1 VTASYRYTE
10 WETDRVSFSIEADSL
25 LYSGQS
31 DFQSVDV
38 YESQDFGRFLV
49 LDGWMMITE
58 RDEFIYHE
66 MITHVP
72 MAVNPAIKKILV
84 IGGGDGGAVREL
96 LRYPTVERVDLV
108 EIDPMVVEVARKFFP
123 TVSCAL
129 DDPRVNIRHEDGVE
143 YVRRYEGEYDL
154 IIVDS
159 TDPIGPGKALFSK
172 AFYEGCH
179 RALNESGILVNQH
192 ESAFYEEEAGIAR
205 EIHGHL
211 CRLFPVSKV
220 YHLHIPSYPCG
231 QLFGFSSKKLH
242 PVRDLDAARWDALG
256 LQLKYYNTRLHRG
269 VFALPSYVEAL
280 LREAEESD

>member
-1 VTASYRYTE
+1 MADYRYTE
-10 WETDRVSFSIEADSL
+10 WETDRVSFSIEAERL

-38 YESQDFGRFLV
+38 YESRDFGRFLV

-108 EIDPMVVEVARKFFP
+108 EIDPKVVEVCREFFSA
-123 TVSCAL
+123 VSCGL
-129 DDPRVNIRHEDGVE
+129 DDPRVCVRHEDGVE
-143 YVRRYEGEYDL
+143 YVRRYEGAYDL

-159 TDPIGPGKALFSK
+159 TDPIGPGKVLFSK
-172 AFYEGCH
+172 EFYESCH
-179 RALNESGILVNQH
+179 RALNESGILINQH
-192 ESAFYEEEAGIAR
+192 ENAFYKEEAGITR

-211 CRLFPVSKV
+211 YRLFPISKV

-231 QLFGFSSKKLH
+231 QLFGFASKRFH

-256 LQLKYYNTRLHRG
+256 LQLKYYNTRLHKG

-280 LREAEESD
+280 LREAEVE